1 MTIDSS
7 IIARPPR
14 ITRRRKYWIAI
25 LLAGAALVGGSYVWL
40 FYQSNRAIRDALAEA
55 DRLDPGW
62 RLSELEE
69 ARSVVPQDANSARLV
84 MAARSQLPLVW
95 PKWMLTKPNGTG
107 LVDGLEEL
115 SPEISLSESQRQ
127 ELATGLKSLA
137 APLASA
143 KKVIGMPEGRYGIKW
158 DKDGVGTPMPHL
170 HGIRLIVDLLRFEAI
185 SHADSG
191 DLTSACRSL
200 QAMICTGRSLGDEPA
215 GISQWTRRHCSQH
228 AIVVLERVLAQGE
241 LTPAELKTLQDLLVE
256 EVKHPA
262 QLIAARADRAGIQEY
277 LALAEKLETD
287 RARYNM
293 RPSMLGYRYDNVVDM
308 MRAKQAHSNWLHY
321 LTAYVQIA
329 KLPEPEQKSAFAELQ
344 MPDSRLPDLLESLF
358 EIKTSKKRPELFRRA
373 QANLRSAIVALAVE
387 RHRLAEGHWP
397 DSLDKLVPKYLQ
409 SLPTDFLHQNAI
421 DLVIGRGPSGNYL
434 IIRPGKNFDDGPMP
448 PPLFRLWDVKDRHK
462 PSIERAPKLSEKGG

>member
-1 MTIDSS
+1 
-7 IIARPPR
+7 
-14 ITRRRKYWIAI
+14 
-25 LLAGAALVGGSYVWL
+25 
-40 FYQSNRAIRDALAEA
+40 
-55 DRLDPGW
+55 
-62 RLSELEE
+62 
-69 ARSVVPQDANSARLV
+69 
-84 MAARSQLPLVW
+84 
-95 PKWMLTKPNGTG
+95 
-107 LVDGLEEL
+107 
-115 SPEISLSESQRQ
+115 
-127 ELATGLKSLA
+127 
-137 APLASA
+137 
-143 KKVIGMPEGRYGIKW
+143 
-158 DKDGVGTPMPHL
+158 
-170 HGIRLIVDLLRFEAI
+170 
-185 SHADSG
+185 
-191 DLTSACRSL
+191 
-200 QAMICTGRSLGDEPA
+200 MICTGRSLGDEPA